1 MTLLGGL
8 RGGEQ
13 EPRPA
18 ACSAGFLLSGPT
30 TRRKGQWA
38 PPKTRVLA
46 LLQAVTCLPLGFPMA
61 CCLLAFSM
69 ACFLCSWVMEKPGR
83 GPQMRHPLPG
93 ENATAFP
100 SPLLMVLSFWHQ
112 NNLCVPEGPA
122 GHRVS
127 PTCPTNWLCPPRQR
141 RCSEELL
148 WGPPLPS
155 SMTQPDPLV
164 ATVLSW
170 HSRGGFWPDQGLTW
184 SLPTVMAGGPRTG
197 GECSGQMPCSCG
209 VGGGFWRPGSTSTL
223 TEQRPCPLEG
233 VHVSQGSDP
242 QACRPTA
249 RVETKTCPRASPN
262 PEVFPV

>member
-1 MTLLGGL
+1 MLLGGPG
-8 RGGEQ
+8 GGEQ
-13 EPRPA
+13 EHPPG
-18 ACSAGFLLSGPT
+18 ACTARFLRSGPSQPT
-30 TRRKGQWA
+30 GTSEDPGAGPASGHRPLTSGL
-38 PPKTRVLA
+38 PNGLLLA
-46 LLQAVTCLPLGFPMA
+46 GVQHGLLPLQLGNGEA
-61 CCLLAFSM
+61 
-69 ACFLCSWVMEKPGR
+69 WE
-83 GPQMRHPLPG
+83 GPQMRHPRPG
-93 ENATAFP
+93 ENAAAFP
-100 SPLLMVLSFWHQ
+100 SPLPMVLSFWHQ
-112 NNLCVPEGPA
+112 NNFCVPEGPA

-170 HSRGGFWPDQGLTW
+170 HSRGGSWPDQGLTW
-184 SLPTVMAGGPRTG
+184 SLPTVMARGPRTEG
-197 GECSGQMPCSCG
+197 GCSGWMPCSCG
-209 VGGGFWRPGSTSTL
+209 VGGGSWRPGSTSTL

-233 VHVSQGSDP
+233 VHVSQGSNP

>member
-46 LLQAVTCLPLGFPMA
+46 LLQAVTRLPLGFPMA

-170 HSRGGFWPDQGLTW
+170 HSRGGFWPDQGLTYCDGRG
-184 SLPTVMAGGPRTG
+184 TKDRGGMQWADAVLMWGRG
-197 GECSGQMPCSCG
+197 
-209 VGGGFWRPGSTSTL
+209 RL
-223 TEQRPCPLEG
+223 LE
-233 VHVSQGSDP
+233 
-242 QACRPTA
+242 A
-249 RVETKTCPRASPN
+249 RVHLHSN
-262 PEVFPV
+262 